1 MNKKIQDIPVDV
13 PGLWQEYINQLQQK
27 GIKSPR
33 ITIHGGYGKNNT
45 GDDAIL
51 HVLIQRVKK
60 YFPTAK
66 ITVVC
71 HGPKQ
76 IRLWYPEVSAC
87 HFKSFTTLKTILRS
101 HIYMIGGGGI
111 IDRINTYSGYRR
123 FKIFDMKGKF
133 LFFAALLAKWFGAS
147 THFYAIGATSFPD
160 PFVKLLTRLVLPQMD
175 IVSVRDFL
183 SYKNLYHLGIKR
195 ELIPVLDPAL
205 SLEPSPSEEAKK
217 ILKTWG
223 ISDRSRPL
231 VGLNMRYVRD
241 GVTDNQK
248 TIDQTIQMVRYLIQE
263 KECDVFFI
271 PISQN
276 PFKHFEDDLDF
287 GRKVKAGLGSS
298 PHFFLM
304 EQYYHPTLMMAVLGE
319 MDFCILE
326 RLHAVILAYKMGVPF
341 FVISYDD
348 KVSEFV
354 KLVGEEERM
363 IDLSEFTLEKVRERI
378 ESDLD
383 RIKLKGH
390 PI

>member
-1 MNKKIQDIPVDV
+1 MRERFQNMPEDV
-13 PGLWQEYINQLQQK
+13 PGLWQGYVNRLQQK
-27 GIKSPR
+27 GIKTPR
-33 ITIHGGYGKNNT
+33 VAIHGGYGKNNT

-60 YFPTAK
+60 YLPNAK
-66 ITVVC
+66 ITVIC

-76 IRLWYPEVSAC
+76 IHLWYPEVSTC
-87 HFKSFTTLKTILRS
+87 HFKSFTTLKAILRS

-111 IDRINTYSGYRR
+111 IDRINTYSGFQR

-133 LFFAALLAKWFGAS
+133 LFLAALLAKWFGAS

-160 PFVKLLTRLVLPQMD
+160 PLVKLLTRFVLPRMD
-175 IVSVRDFL
+175 IVSVRDYL
-183 SYKNLYHLGIKR
+183 SYKNLCSLGIKR

-205 SLEPSPSEEAKK
+205 SLEPTSREEAVK

-223 ISDRSRPL
+223 ISERSRPL
-231 VGLNMRYVRD
+231 IGLNMRYVRD

-248 TIDQTIQMVRYLIQE
+248 TIAQAIQMVRYLIQE
-263 KECDVFFI
+263 KGCDVFFI

-287 GRKVKAGLGSS
+287 GRKVKAGLEI
-298 PHFFLM
+298 PDHFFLM
-304 EQYYHPTLMMAVLGE
+304 EQYYHPTLMMAILGE

-354 KLVGEEERM
+354 KLIGEEERM
-363 IDLSEFTLEKVRERI
+363 IDLSEFTLGKVRERI
-378 ESDLD
+378 DHDLD
-383 RIKLKGH
+383 RIRLKTH
-390 PI
+390 LA

>member
-1 MNKKIQDIPVDV
+1 MDKRIQNIPDDV
-13 PGLWQEYINQLQQK
+13 PGLWQGYIDWLRQK
-27 GIKSPR
+27 GIENPR

-51 HVLIQRVKK
+51 HVLIERIKK
-60 YFPTAK
+60 YIPKAQ
-66 ITVVC
+66 ITVIC

-76 IRLWYPEVSAC
+76 ITLWYPEVSAC
-87 HFKSFTTLKTILRS
+87 HFKSLTALKAICRS
-101 HIYMIGGGGI
+101 HIYLIGGGGI
-111 IDRINTYSGYRR
+111 IDRINTYSGYQR

-160 PFVKLLTRLVLPQMD
+160 PLVKLLTKFVLPRVD
-175 IVSVRDFL
+175 VVSVRDPL
-183 SYKNLYHLGIKR
+183 SHKNLCNLGIKR
-195 ELIPVLDPAL
+195 ELIFVLDPAL
-205 SLEPSPSEEAKK
+205 SLEPSPKEEAKK
-217 ILKTWG
+217 ILKSLG
-223 ISDRSRPL
+223 ISERSRPL

-241 GVTDNQK
+241 GLTDNQK
-248 TIDQTIQMVRYLIQE
+248 TVSETIRMVHYLNQE
-263 KECDVFFI
+263 KGCDVFFI

-287 GRKVKAGLGSS
+287 GRKIKAGLGN
-298 PHFFLM
+298 PAHFFLL
-304 EQYYHPTLMMAVLGE
+304 ERYYHPTLMMAILGE

-354 KLVGEEERM
+354 KLVGQEEKM
-363 IDLSEFTLEKVRERI
+363 IDLSEFSLEKVREKI
-378 ESDLD
+378 DQDLN
-383 RIKLKGH
+383 RIKLKT
-390 PI
+390 PKT